1 MDADIN
7 YPDDVIADLKE
18 IKNKWDIL
26 QQHPYGVYVPTTNYT
41 KRFEVSTQS
50 YALDARNFIT
60 NVVEFANKHEGIL
73 NVATNVLG
81 STINREISYAEL
93 YTDSSKKKKCE
104 LITLANN
111 QLKRDL
117 FKLFEI
123 LENLE
128 QQNKL

>member
-1 MDADIN
+1 M
-7 YPDDVIADLKE
+7 
-18 IKNKWDIL
+18 
-26 QQHPYGVYVPTTNYT
+26 
-41 KRFEVSTQS
+41 
-50 YALDARNFIT
+50 DARNFIT